1 MDMRY
6 TKRVEREMMLLIM
19 KCLAMFRKSKGYTT
33 KDMAEY
39 IGVSRSLY
47 EKIEFGAR
55 LPSRSFLKKFKEKYP
70 DFDINIFFEE
80 LTHETCD

>member
-39 IGVSRSLY
+39 IGVSQSLY
-47 EKIEFGAR
+47 EKIEFGAS
-55 LPSRSFLKKFKEKYP
+55 LNYHNYHTLKGGEIYADLFPCFY
-70 DFDINIFFEE
+70 
-80 LTHETCD
+80 